1 MQKIFKVSSKNKKS
15 IVLSIKKKK
24 LVKQIKK
31 INIGNEILILKIIE
45 SGVLD
50 SSIVKITNK
59 CICSNDKPVLKREY
73 VDSYNHYIYV
83 LDNFIHYFY
92 NIFNYNIDLEE
103 IISVCLKDN
112 SDILLCNKYVFDN
125 DNIRYY
131 RSEYN
136 KIIIGNFY
144 YNILVFRDELNEYL
158 SDFFNK
164 NKKLDINDDE
174 IARNVLELLKNV
186 YLSNR
191 EKHMALSL
199 FIRVTEDTYKFYLDG
214 FDFMFYS
221 YFNKNKNK
229 N

>member
-24 LVKQIKK
+24 LVRQIKK
-31 INIGNEILILKIIE
+31 INVGNEILILKIIE

-50 SSIVKITNK
+50 SSIVKINNK

-83 LDNFIHYFY
+83 FDNFIHYFY

-103 IISVCLKDN
+103 IISVCLNDN
-112 SDILLCNKYVFDN
+112 SDVLLCDKYVFDN

-131 RSEYN
+131 RREYN

-144 YNILVFRDELNEYL
+144 YNILVFKDELNEYL
-158 SDFFNK
+158 RDFFAENK
-164 NKKLDINDDE
+164 RLDINDDE
-174 IARNVLELLKNV
+174 TARNVLELLKNV

-191 EKHMALSL
+191 AKHMALSL

-221 YFNKNKNK
+221 YFNKSKNK

>member
-24 LVKQIKK
+24 LVRQIKK
-31 INIGNEILILKIIE
+31 INVGNEILILKIIE

-50 SSIVKITNK
+50 SSIVKINNK

-83 LDNFIHYFY
+83 FDNFIHYFY

-103 IISVCLKDN
+103 IISVCLNDN
-112 SDILLCNKYVFDN
+112 SDVLLCDKYVFDN

-131 RSEYN
+131 RREYN

-144 YNILVFRDELNEYL
+144 YNILVFKDELNEYL
-158 SDFFNK
+158 RDFFAENK
-164 NKKLDINDDE
+164 RLDINDDE
-174 IARNVLELLKNV
+174 TARNVLELLKNV

-221 YFNKNKNK
+221 YFNKSKNK